1 MSKGI
6 AIIMADDSVRA
17 ILAGHK
23 TETRRV
29 LNPQPLG
36 LIERYCFDGKRF
48 YPYVQGTTLVDPA
61 YKPRYLGHRLWV
73 KEAWQMAQFYAGGEL
88 GNEIDATYW
97 EGPIPAT
104 RPGPCYGK
112 RWHLLYRATGD
123 DEPEAAGERWRPA
136 LFMPQWAARLWL
148 LCVDE
153 QIERLQAITEDGAL
167 REGMHWRRKDDPR
180 YEDKR
185 RDAYRETWDML
196 NAKRGY
202 AWDTNPWVR
211 VVRFRVLTTAEV
223 PND

>member
-6 AIIMADDSVRA
+6 PIIMADDSVRA

-36 LIERYCFDGKRF
+36 FIERYCFDGKRF
-48 YPYVQGTTLVDPA
+48 HPYVQGTMAVDPA

-73 KEAWQMAQFYAGGEL
+73 KEAWA
-88 GNEIDATYW
+88 EID
-97 EGPIPAT
+97 GGIV
-104 RPGPCYGK
+104 
-112 RWHLLYRATGD
+112 YRASCTRHV
-123 DEPEAAGERWRPA
+123 PHWRSA

-148 LCVDE
+148 LCADE

-167 REGMHWRRKDDPR
+167 REGMHWWRKDDPR
-180 YEDKR
+180 YEGKR

-211 VVRFRVLTTAEV
+211 VVRFRVLTAKDADE
-223 PND
+223 